1 MFNMALDGI
10 TLYGIVNELKSTL
23 LDGKIDKIYQPEK
36 DEIIIFV
43 RNNGNNY
50 KLLLSSNAN
59 FPRVYLTDEN
69 KENPITPPMF
79 CMLLRKYLQGGKI
92 IDIYQRGFDRI
103 LFIDVLSRDEL
114 EKEIIKTLVIEIMG
128 RYSNIIL
135 IDKESKIIVDSIKRV
150 YKDMSKIREIVP
162 DVKYEMPPL
171 QDKFTI
177 QNFTKEDLSRELKLK
192 SGKKVDKA
200 LLELFEGFSPVLSRE
215 IAYRSS
221 IYDKY
226 VDELTQ
232 NDMEKL
238 NLNLNILKNHI
249 DNSTFK
255 PCIAYIDGNP
265 LEFSIIELTQY
276 ENLIFYKSINE
287 AALNFYKEKA
297 NAENMR
303 GRSHDLKKLIQNLLE
318 KLYNKVEK
326 QVEELK
332 EAKNAD
338 IYRLYGE
345 LITNNL
351 YRFKGKTDVLKTTNY
366 YTGEE
371 ISIPLD
377 IRYTPN
383 ENAQIYFK
391 KYSKM
396 KNAVEIL
403 SKQIEETKREI
414 EYLEGQLLNVEQST
428 LPSEIEEIRE
438 ELSDLGYI
446 KKKKI
451 SKRQK
456 TISKPLHFVSSNNF
470 DIYVG
475 KNNVQNDY
483 LTTKFADSE
492 DIWLHTKDIP
502 GSHVIIKTQG
512 KTVPDSTILEA
523 AKLAATYSKAKNSS
537 NVPVDYTL
545 RKYVK
550 KPAGAKPGFVIYTN
564 QKTLYVTP
572 DNK

>member
-1 MFNMALDGI
+1 MALDGI

-36 DEIIIFV
+36 DEIIIFI
-43 RNNGNNY
+43 RNNGKNY
-50 KLLLSSNAN
+50 KLLLSANAN

-69 KENPITPPMF
+69 KENPVTPPMF

-114 EKEIIKTLVIEIMG
+114 EKEVIKTLVIEIMG

-135 IDKESKIIVDSIKRV
+135 IDKESRIIVDSIKRV

-177 QNFTKEDLSRELKLK
+177 QDFTKDDLSRKLKLK

-215 IAYRSS
+215 IAYRS
-221 IYDKY
+221 K
-226 VDELTQ
+226 VDDRYINELSED
-232 NDMEKL
+232 DMEKL
-238 NLNLNILKNHI
+238 NCNLNLLKSLLE
-249 DNSTFK
+249 NSNFK
-255 PCIAYIDGNP
+255 PCIAYIDDNP
-265 LEFSIIELTQY
+265 YEFSIIELTQY
-276 ENLIFYKSINE
+276 ENLVFYKSVNE
-287 AALNFYKEKA
+287 AALKFYREKA
-297 NAENMR
+297 NAESLKS
-303 GRSHDLKKLIQNLLE
+303 RSHDLKKLIQTHLE
-318 KLYNKVEK
+318 RLYNKLGK
-326 QVEELK
+326 QLDELK
-332 EAKNAD
+332 NAENAD
-338 IYRLYGE
+338 IYKLYGE
-345 LITNNL
+345 LITSNL
-351 YRFKGKTDVLKTTNY
+351 YKLNKKTDAFKTINY

-371 ISIPLD
+371 ITIPLD
-377 IRYTPN
+377 IKYTPN
-383 ENAQIYFK
+383 ENAQMYFK
-391 KYSKM
+391 KYAKL
-396 KNAVEIL
+396 KNAVEFL
-403 SKQIEETKREI
+403 TKQIEETKKEI
-414 EYLEGQLLNVEQST
+414 EYLEGQLLNVEQCT
-428 LPSEIEEIRE
+428 LPSEIDEIRE
-438 ELSDLGYI
+438 ELADIGYI
-446 KKKKI
+446 KKKNKD
-451 SKRQK
+451 KRQK
-456 TISKPLHFVSSNNF
+456 KSISKPLHYISSDNF

-483 LTTKFADSE
+483 LTMKFADIN
-492 DIWLHTKDIP
+492 DVWLHTKNIP
-502 GSHVIIKTQG
+502 GSHVIIKSKG
-512 KTVPDSTILEA
+512 ANIPDSTILEA
-523 AKLAATYSKAKNSS
+523 AKLAAMHSKAKNSS

-550 KPAGAKPGFVIYTN
+550 KPTGAKPGFVIYTN

>member
-1 MFNMALDGI
+1 MALDGI

>member
-1 MFNMALDGI
+1 MALDGI

-59 FPRVYLTDEN
+59 FPRAYLTDEN

-135 IDKESKIIVDSIKRV
+135 IDKESKMIVDSIKRV

-162 DVKYEMPPL
+162 DIKYEMPPL

-177 QNFTKEDLSRELKLK
+177 KNFTKEDLSRELKLK

-232 NDMEKL
+232 NDIEKL

-249 DNSTFK
+249 NNSIFK

-265 LEFSIIELTQY
+265 LEFSIIELTHY

-303 GRSHDLKKLIQNLLE
+303 GRSHDLKKAN
-318 KLYNKVEK
+318 
-326 QVEELK
+326 
-332 EAKNAD
+332 
-338 IYRLYGE
+338 
-345 LITNNL
+345 
-351 YRFKGKTDVLKTTNY
+351 
-366 YTGEE
+366 
-371 ISIPLD
+371 
-377 IRYTPN
+377 
-383 ENAQIYFK
+383 
-391 KYSKM
+391 
-396 KNAVEIL
+396 
-403 SKQIEETKREI
+403 
-414 EYLEGQLLNVEQST
+414 
-428 LPSEIEEIRE
+428 
-438 ELSDLGYI
+438 
-446 KKKKI
+446 
-451 SKRQK
+451 
-456 TISKPLHFVSSNNF
+456 SKPLR
-470 DIYVG
+470 
-475 KNNVQNDY
+475 
-483 LTTKFADSE
+483 
-492 DIWLHTKDIP
+492 
-502 GSHVIIKTQG
+502 KT
-512 KTVPDSTILEA
+512 I
-523 AKLAATYSKAKNSS
+523 
-537 NVPVDYTL
+537 
-545 RKYVK
+545 
-550 KPAGAKPGFVIYTN
+550 
-564 QKTLYVTP
+564 
-572 DNK
+572 